1 MAGAAPGWGPA
12 LASPRWAQAGGPSPC
27 IAVVLATV
35 AGALRP
41 AAAASPDPQ
50 SRLERVTAALE
61 GEADRLERLGAGPRV
76 GGADWAVAVQAYLT
90 VVEVRV
96 WRWQVAAAEAL
107 GSRLGATVAAEVQA
121 SADPSWPVRAL
132 DLVANDAAEVARL
145 RPVLADWAAY
155 RQALGR
161 VLGLMEALRAA
172 AAPGTAGL
180 PPPGRVCPVAGPL
193 RFAPTWGEERPWG
206 RTHKGEDLHA
216 ERDTPLVAI
225 ESGTI
230 LQSGWH
236 WSGGF
241 GVYLEGYYSGDVYY
255 YAHLAWTAPGIRPG
269 AVVEVGDL
277 LGWVGSTGNAESPHL
292 HLGWIPDNPGRW
304 VDLDGLADPYPLLVG
319 LCGPG

>member
-1 MAGAAPGWGPA
+1 V
-12 LASPRWAQAGGPSPC
+12 
-27 IAVVLATV
+27 AVVLATV
-35 AGALRP
+35 AAAPRP
-41 AAAASPDPQ
+41 AAAAFPEPESL
-50 SRLERVTAALE
+50 LERVTAALDR
-61 GEADRLERLGAGPRV
+61 EADRLQRLGAGPRV
-76 GGADWAVAVQAYLT
+76 GGADWAVVVQAYLT
-90 VVEVRV
+90 AAEVRV
-96 WRWQVAAAEAL
+96 WRWQVTASEAL

-121 SADPSWPVRAL
+121 SAGPSSPIAAL
-132 DLVANDAAEVARL
+132 DLVATDAAEIARL

-155 RQALGR
+155 RNALGR
-161 VLGLMEALRAA
+161 VLGLLEALRAS
-172 AAPGTAGL
+172 AAPGTVGL
-180 PPPGRVCPVAGPL
+180 LPPGRVCPVAGPL
-193 RFAPTWGEERPWG
+193 RFEPTWGEERPWG

-216 ERDTPLVAI
+216 ARGTPLVAI

-255 YAHLAWTAPGIRPG
+255 YAHMAWTAPGIRPG

-277 LGWVGSTGNAESPHL
+277 LGWVGSTGNADSPHL

-304 VDLDGLADPYPLLVG
+304 VDLEGLADPYPLLAG

>member
-1 MAGAAPGWGPA
+1 M
-12 LASPRWAQAGGPSPC
+12 
-27 IAVVLATV
+27 
-35 AGALRP
+35 
-41 AAAASPDPQ
+41 
-50 SRLERVTAALE
+50 
-61 GEADRLERLGAGPRV
+61 
-76 GGADWAVAVQAYLT
+76 
-90 VVEVRV
+90 
-96 WRWQVAAAEAL
+96 
-107 GSRLGATVAAEVQA
+107 
-121 SADPSWPVRAL
+121 
-132 DLVANDAAEVARL
+132 ANDAAEVARL

-155 RQALGR
+155 RHALGR
-161 VLGLMEALRAA
+161 VLGLVEALRAT